1 MEQQNLMFDFRP
13 QRRVLTSIL
22 IAGLYLRLSKE
33 DVKFGYSV
41 SIETQE
47 AILRAYCEKNGIT
60 IHDVYIDDGL
70 SGGNYNRP
78 DFIRMKQDM
87 DDGVLNC
94 VITKDLSRLGRD
106 HIMTDYL
113 TEIYFPAMGI
123 RYIAVDDNVDT
134 QLRPDN
140 EMIPIKNLFN
150 DWHLRDTSKKVKNAK
165 RQRMKMGLFV
175 HSQAPYG
182 YMKDPNDKNRLIIDP
197 EAASVVRLIQNLMMQ
212 GLGVVKICR
221 ELETQKILK
230 PAAYKALKGD
240 KRFARYLKDPSKNYK
255 WQPATVQKIL
265 KDITYLGCLDNHRT
279 EVINYKTK
287 QRVTIPQNEH
297 IVVEN
302 TQEALLEQDNYDI
315 IQHLMRSRHRAQKHD
330 YENIFKRIVFCAH
343 CGGRMHIA
351 RKEKKS
357 GEEILTYRCLKY
369 YHYPDKCMK
378 GNHVNYNVVYRLVES
393 ELRKMIAL
401 FQDDEKCIDL
411 LKEKF
416 SATAQVSRLKV
427 RLQEKISRRTE
438 IQKLIRQLY
447 EDHVKKILDTKN
459 YQGLLLSYQ
468 QELEDIDNDILSLQN
483 EMKRYEASEG
493 NIELFK
499 NKIKEFAGFEKLTA
513 NMVNQLIE
521 RIEISHKQIIDGEEV
536 TPIKIVFRYIGSY

>member
-182 YMKDPNDKNRLIIDP
+182 YMKDPNDKNRLIIDIH
-197 EAASVVRLIQNLMMQ
+197 ETSFKIGNSCIGCRGVCSCASVST
-212 GLGVVKICR
+212 GSFTIC
-221 ELETQKILK
+221 
-230 PAAYKALKGD
+230 
-240 KRFARYLKDPSKNYK
+240 
-255 WQPATVQKIL
+255 
-265 KDITYLGCLDNHRT
+265 
-279 EVINYKTK
+279 
-287 QRVTIPQNEH
+287 
-297 IVVEN
+297 
-302 TQEALLEQDNYDI
+302 
-315 IQHLMRSRHRAQKHD
+315 
-330 YENIFKRIVFCAH
+330 
-343 CGGRMHIA
+343 
-351 RKEKKS
+351 
-357 GEEILTYRCLKY
+357 
-369 YHYPDKCMK
+369 
-378 GNHVNYNVVYRLVES
+378 
-393 ELRKMIAL
+393 
-401 FQDDEKCIDL
+401 
-411 LKEKF
+411 
-416 SATAQVSRLKV
+416 
-427 RLQEKISRRTE
+427 
-438 IQKLIRQLY
+438 
-447 EDHVKKILDTKN
+447 
-459 YQGLLLSYQ
+459 
-468 QELEDIDNDILSLQN
+468 
-483 EMKRYEASEG
+483 
-493 NIELFK
+493 
-499 NKIKEFAGFEKLTA
+499 
-513 NMVNQLIE
+513 
-521 RIEISHKQIIDGEEV
+521 
-536 TPIKIVFRYIGSY
+536 

>member
-1 MEQQNLMFDFRP
+1 
-13 QRRVLTSIL
+13 
-22 IAGLYLRLSKE
+22 
-33 DVKFGYSV
+33 
-41 SIETQE
+41 
-47 AILRAYCEKNGIT
+47 
-60 IHDVYIDDGL
+60 
-70 SGGNYNRP
+70 
-78 DFIRMKQDM
+78 
-87 DDGVLNC
+87 
-94 VITKDLSRLGRD
+94 
-106 HIMTDYL
+106 
-113 TEIYFPAMGI
+113 MGI

-221 ELETQKILK
+221 EPEAQKILK

-302 TQEALLEQDNYDI
+302 TQEALLEQE
-315 IQHLMRSRHRAQKHD
+315 QLM
-330 YENIFKRIVFCAH
+330 
-343 CGGRMHIA
+343 
-351 RKEKKS
+351 
-357 GEEILTYRCLKY
+357 
-369 YHYPDKCMK
+369 
-378 GNHVNYNVVYRLVES
+378 
-393 ELRKMIAL
+393 
-401 FQDDEKCIDL
+401 
-411 LKEKF
+411 
-416 SATAQVSRLKV
+416 
-427 RLQEKISRRTE
+427 
-438 IQKLIRQLY
+438 
-447 EDHVKKILDTKN
+447 
-459 YQGLLLSYQ
+459 
-468 QELEDIDNDILSLQN
+468 
-483 EMKRYEASEG
+483 
-493 NIELFK
+493 
-499 NKIKEFAGFEKLTA
+499 
-513 NMVNQLIE
+513 
-521 RIEISHKQIIDGEEV
+521 
-536 TPIKIVFRYIGSY
+536 